1 MEKGIIVTSFGTS
14 YKETRELC
22 IDSIE
27 NRIKDEF
34 KDSLVLRAFT
44 SRMVINKLKKR
55 DNYHVDNPTQ
65 ALEKM
70 KKNGI
75 KDIFIQPLL
84 IIEGIEYEK
93 ILREARDFIKE
104 NNEVNITIGRPLL
117 SFESDYDKV
126 AEALNLDKIN
136 GYQVYMG
143 HGSDHRTDISYKKL
157 EDNIR
162 NKGNE
167 NIFIATVEGKRTI
180 EDVFLELKDISI
192 DRVLLKPFMLVAGDH
207 ARNDMA
213 SDEDHSW
220 KSILEKSGIKVDVE
234 IKGLGQIKEIQDIF
248 IDHLRI
254 ARGDLNVY

>member
-1 MEKGIIVTSFGTS
+1 MKKGIIVTSFGTT

-70 KKNGI
+70 KENGI
-75 KDIFIQPLL
+75 MDIFIQPLL

-104 NNEVNITIGRPLL
+104 NHDCNIIIGKPLL
-117 SFESDYDKV
+117 SFESDYDKTV
-126 AEALNLDKIN
+126 EALALDKN
-136 GYQVYMG
+136 PLVYMG
-143 HGSDHRTDISYKKL
+143 HGSDHKMDISYKKL
-157 EDNIR
+157 EDNMR
-162 NKGNE
+162 NKGYKDV
-167 NIFIATVEGKRTI
+167 FVGTVEGEKTI
-180 EDVFLELKDISI
+180 EEIIVELKERSI
-192 DRVLLKPFMLVAGDH
+192 DKVDLKPFMLVAGDH
-207 ARNDMA
+207 ATNDMA
-213 SDEDHSW
+213 SDEDDSW
-220 KSILEKSGIKVDVE
+220 KSILNKNGIEANVE

-248 IDHLRI
+248 IEHLRI
-254 ARGDLNVY
+254 ARGDMNVY